1 MAKHRHIILNSPP
14 VSEMLTTPCFVTHRF
29 WLRREAGQPRWAG
42 DTDSVRAGRRAG
54 DAAVGRQ
61 RVPSCAAALRG
72 CGDAGMQH
80 PRSQERFPRSNPAGE
95 RQREGEERAPSVL
108 LGKLNLPVPPAYKEV
123 CGTASAPLQRQPQGV
138 FITANQR
145 GCPI

>member
-1 MAKHRHIILNSPP
+1 MAKHMHVISNSPP

-29 WLRREAGQPRWAG
+29 WLGREAGQPRWAG
-42 DTDSVRAGRRAG
+42 NTDSVGARRRTG
-54 DAAVGRQ
+54 GAAVGRQ
-61 RVPSCAAALRG
+61 RCGDAGMQG

-95 RQREGEERAPSVL
+95 RQREGEARAPSVL
-108 LGKLNLPVPPAYKEV
+108 LGKLNLPVPPACKEICV
-123 CGTASAPLQRQPQGV
+123 TASAPLQRQPQGV